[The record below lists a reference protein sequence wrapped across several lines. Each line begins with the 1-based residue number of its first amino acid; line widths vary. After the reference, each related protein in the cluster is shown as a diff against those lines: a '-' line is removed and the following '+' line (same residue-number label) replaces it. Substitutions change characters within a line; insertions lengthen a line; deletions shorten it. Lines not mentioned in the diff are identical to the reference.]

1 MSRLTQEE
9 RSPIIIYEENKV
21 KVINALKEGK
31 VDYMDLSIWGFQDR
45 FFAFLLG
52 IDFFQICGS
61 SYPSPRHKE
70 EVPVWFQ
77 LAGQTQLKL
86 HQQASYNKLPG
97 LLKNGAIL
105 TRIKFNIGG
114 EEGGFNKKNKKPREV
129 PVDFDCV
136 RKFFKDTDKDE
147 LNRWYNE
154 KVIRFLRHN
163 RGIDKEGLFLLDQ
176 THLVVPDN
184 SNYKGAEWALV
195 DEHGQRIDTSKMTD
209 EQEKALKPR
218 LCYSLSLLVH
228 LGTDGSTVVCGYRL
242 GGGNDDELAHG
253 PQLVRQFIKA
263 LGKGVMKKLIMDRG
277 YISGEFVNE
286 LKTEHDVDVVIPLRK
301 NMNALKD
308 TFRIAEKF
316 KKKEWTEYRTYE
328 KGNKKYTESV
338 LYVGDVEEWEETNL
352 KIYVS
357 LMKTT
362 APGEEEKSWGLCTT
376 FRPGNAGKA
385 FDLYKKRSRIE
396 EVNKQMKTNWRINK
410 FSSPHESLIEAH
422 VLFTLLTYSLI
433 QLYLMKKHLTALAN
447 KTIESLKSNESLGK
461 DCVVLYY
468 DKKFAVVDFDYYT
481 DTILYLEETA
491 KQKLVNRRR
500 ESKEKWQAS
509 DDYKE

>member
-1 MSRLTQEE
+1 MSRSTQAEM
-9 RSPIIIYEENKV
+9 SPIIIYEENKSNV
-21 KVINALKEGK
+21 VNALKEGR
-31 VDYMDLSIWGFQDR
+31 VDYLDSNSWAFQEC

-52 IDFFQICGS
+52 MKFFQICGS

-86 HQQASYNKLPG
+86 HQQAAYSRLPG
-97 LLKNGAIL
+97 LIKAGPIL
-105 TRIKFNIGG
+105 TKLKFNIGG
-114 EEGGFNKKNKKPREV
+114 EEGGFNNKNKNQREV

-147 LNRWYNE
+147 LNRWHNE
-154 KVIRFLRHN
+154 KVIKFIRHN
-163 RGIDKEGLFLLDQ
+163 RGIDKDGIFLLDQ

-184 SNYKGAEWALV
+184 SNYKGAEWAYV
-195 DEHGQRIDTSKMTD
+195 DEHGQRIDTKEMTD
-209 EQEKALKPR
+209 EQKKAIKPR

-228 LGTDGSTVVCGYRL
+228 LGADGSTVVCGYKL

-253 PQLVRQFIKA
+253 PELVRQFIKA
-263 LGKGVMKKLIMDRG
+263 VGKGVMKKLIMDRG
-277 YISGEFVNE
+277 YISGEFINE
-286 LKTEHDVDVVIPLRK
+286 LKTEHNVDVVIPLRK

-308 TFRIAEKF
+308 SLRIAEKL
-316 KKKEWTEYRTYE
+316 KKKEWTEYRTHE

-338 LYVGDVEEWEETNL
+338 LYVGDVEEWEQTGL
-352 KIYVS
+352 KVYVS

-385 FDLYKKRSRIE
+385 FELYKKRSRIE

-410 FSSPHESLIEAH
+410 FSSPNESLIEAH

-433 QLYLMKKHLTALAN
+433 QLYLMKKHLTDLAN
-447 KTIESLKSNESLGK
+447 KAIDSLRAETGLGK
-461 DCVVLYY
+461 DCVVVYY
-468 DKKFAVVDFDYYT
+468 ENHFAVLHTNYYT
-481 DTILYLEETA
+481 EIILELEETSR
-491 KQKLVNRRR
+491 NRLKKWLA
-500 ESKEKWQAS
+500 ENKKKWQAR
-509 DDYKE
+509 DG

>member
-1 MSRLTQEE
+1 MSISTQGEI
-9 RSPIIIYEENKV
+9 SPIIIYEENKEEV
-21 KVINALKEGK
+21 VNALKEGK
-31 VDYMDLSIWGFQDR
+31 VDYMDLSTWGFQDR

-52 IDFFQICGS
+52 INFFRICGS
-61 SYPSPRHKE
+61 SYPSPRFKE

-77 LAGQTQLKL
+77 LAGQTQIKL
-86 HQQASYNKLPG
+86 HQQAAYSKLPG

-114 EEGGFNKKNKKPREV
+114 EEGGFNKKNKEPREV

-136 RKFFKDTDKDE
+136 RKFFKDTDKNE
-147 LNRWYNE
+147 LNIWYNE
-154 KVIRFLRHN
+154 KVIRFIRHN
-163 RGIDKEGLFLLDQ
+163 RGIDKEGIFLLDQ

-184 SNYKGAEWALV
+184 TNYKGAEWALV

-209 EQEKALKPR
+209 EQIKALKPR

-228 LGTDGSTVVCGYRL
+228 LGADGSTVICGYKL

-253 PQLVRQFIKA
+253 PELVRQFIKA
-263 LGKGVMKKLIMDRG
+263 LGKGVIKKLIMDRG

-286 LKTEHDVDVVIPLRK
+286 LKTEYDVDVVIPLRK
-301 NMNALKD
+301 NMNALTD
-308 TFRIAEKF
+308 SLRIADKL
-316 KKKEWTEYRTYE
+316 KKKEWKEYRTYK

-338 LYVGDVEEWEETNL
+338 LYIGDVEEWEEANL
-352 KIYVS
+352 KVYVS

-362 APGEEEKSWGLCTT
+362 APGEEEKTWGLCTT
-376 FRPGNAGKA
+376 FSPGNAGKA
-385 FDLYKKRSRIE
+385 FDLYNKRSRIE

-433 QLYLMKKHLTALAN
+433 QLYLIKKHLTALAN

-468 DKKFAVVDFDYYT
+468 DKKFAVVDLDYHT
-481 DTILYLEETA
+481 EMVACMGEKA
-491 KQKLVNRRR
+491 RQKLVKWIQDSR
-500 ESKEKWQAS
+500 EIWQARN
-509 DDYKE
+509 DYKE

>member
-1 MSRLTQEE
+1 MSRSAQEE
-9 RSPIIIYEENKV
+9 RSPVIIYEENKA
-21 KVINALKEGK
+21 KVINALKEGR
-31 VDYMDLSIWGFQDR
+31 VDYLDTSSWAFQDS

-52 IDFFQICGS
+52 IKFFQICGS

-70 EVPVWFQ
+70 EVPIWFQ

-86 HQQASYNKLPG
+86 HQQAAYSKLPG
-97 LLKNGAIL
+97 LIKSGPIL
-105 TRIKFNIGG
+105 TRLKFNIGG
-114 EEGGFNKKNKKPREV
+114 EEGGFNNKNKNPREV

-147 LNRWYNE
+147 VNRWHNE
-154 KVIRFLRHN
+154 NVIKFIRHN
-163 RGIDKEGLFLLDQ
+163 RGIDKEGIFLLDQ
-176 THLVVPDN
+176 THLVVPYN
-184 SNYKGAEWALV
+184 TNYKGAEWTLV
-195 DEHGQRIDTSKMTD
+195 DEHGQRIETKEMTE
-209 EQEKALKPR
+209 EQKKAIKPR

-228 LGTDGSTVVCGYRL
+228 LGADGSTVICGYKL

-253 PQLVRQFIKA
+253 PELVRQFIKVA
-263 LGKGVMKKLIMDRG
+263 GKGVMKKLIMDRG

-308 TFRIAEKF
+308 TLRIADKF
-316 KKKEWTEYRTYE
+316 KKNEWTEYRTYE
-328 KGNKKYTESV
+328 KKGNKKYTESV
-338 LYVGDVEEWEETNL
+338 LYVGDVEEWENTGL
-352 KIYVS
+352 KVYVS

-385 FDLYKKRSRIE
+385 FDLYKKRTRIE
-396 EVNKQMKTNWRINK
+396 EVNKQIKTNWRINK

-433 QLYLMKKHLTALAN
+433 QLYLMKKHLIELAN
-447 KTIESLKSNESLGK
+447 RAIHNLKIEAGQGIN
-461 DCVVLYY
+461 CTVVYY
-468 DKKFAVVDFDYYT
+468 KNYFAVLNTIYYT
-481 DTILYLEETA
+481 EIILGLEAAA
-491 KQKLVNRRR
+491 KNRL
-500 ESKEKWQAS
+500 KKWIAENKKRWHER
-509 DDYKE
+509 DG

>member
-1 MSRLTQEE
+1 MSQTMQEE
-9 RSPIIIYEENKV
+9 RSSIIIYEENKTA
-21 KVINALKEGK
+21 VINALKEGK
-31 VDYMDLSIWGFQDR
+31 LDYMDLSVWGFQDR

-52 IDFFQICGS
+52 IKFFPICGS
-61 SYPSPRHKE
+61 SYPSPRYKE

-86 HQQASYNKLPG
+86 HQQAAYSKLPG

-114 EEGGFNKKNKKPREV
+114 EEGGFNKKNKEPREI

-136 RKFFKDTDKDE
+136 RKFFKDTDKEE

-154 KVIRFLRHN
+154 KVIRFIRHN
-163 RGIDKEGLFLLDQ
+163 RGIDKGGLFLLDQ

-195 DEHGQRIDTSKMTD
+195 DEHGQRIDTSEMSD
-209 EQEKALKPR
+209 EQRKGLKPR

-228 LGTDGSTVVCGYRL
+228 LGADGSTVICGYRL
-242 GGGNDDELAHG
+242 GGGKDDELAHG
-253 PQLVRQFIKA
+253 PDLVRQFIKA
-263 LGKGVMKKLIMDRG
+263 LGKGVMKTLIMDRG

-301 NMNALKD
+301 NMNALQD
-308 TFRIAEKF
+308 SFRIADTL
-316 KKKEWTEYRTYE
+316 KKKEWKEYRTYE
-328 KGNKKYTESV
+328 KKNKKHTESI
-338 LYVGDVEEWEETNL
+338 LSIGDVEDWEETKL

-362 APGEEEKSWGLCTT
+362 APGEEEKRWGLCTT
-376 FRPGNAGKA
+376 FDPGNAKKA
-385 FDLYKKRSRIE
+385 FELYHKRSRIE
-396 EVNKQMKTNWRINK
+396 EVIKQMKTNWRINK
-410 FSSPHESLIEAH
+410 FSSPHESLIESH
-422 VLFTLLTYSLI
+422 VLFTLLTYTLI
-433 QLYLMKKHLTALAN
+433 QLYLMKEHLTELAN
-447 KTIESLKSNESLGK
+447 KTIESLKSEARLGK

-468 DKKFAVVDFDYYT
+468 DKKFTVLDLDYC
-481 DTILYLEETA
+481 IEIVACLAEEP
-491 KQKLVNRRR
+491 KRKLVKWIRDSR
-500 ESKEKWQAS
+500 EKWQTQE
-509 DDYKE
+509 KQE